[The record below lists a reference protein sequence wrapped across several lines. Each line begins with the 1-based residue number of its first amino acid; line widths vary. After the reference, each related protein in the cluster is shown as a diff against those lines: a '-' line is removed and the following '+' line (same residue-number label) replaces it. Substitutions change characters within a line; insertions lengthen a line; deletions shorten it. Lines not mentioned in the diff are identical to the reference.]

1 MDDIIIL
8 NNREFLILNKINV
21 NGYNFLY
28 VIATDGTNDFT
39 LLNEYEE
46 NGKIMVKSVMDPNV
60 IDEVLSKI
68 KEENY

>member
-1 MDDIIIL
+1 MDDIIVL
-8 NNREFLILNKINV
+8 NNREFLILNKINL

-28 VIATDGTNDFT
+28 VIATDGSNEFT

-46 NGKIMVKSVMDPNV
+46 NGKKMVKSVMDPEL
-60 IDEVLSKI
+60 IDEILLKI